1 VIGAPQLFIAGDQ
14 FVLAYPRTF
23 HCPNCNEM
31 INESA
36 TKCRLCSLPIDPGV
50 AELIA
55 GRQQKVNEA
64 CSDASFLRRTAMAM
78 YVFLAFAFVFPFTY
92 WGFLITFWTG
102 LVLEIRWQV
111 KFGELIT
118 NDPDYAKARRSKNI
132 SLLLLL
138 TGLPLGILTNPFLAD
153 VINMFWPGTFDNF

>member
-1 VIGAPQLFIAGDQ
+1 
-14 FVLAYPRTF
+14 
-23 HCPNCNEM
+23 M

-36 TKCRLCSLPIDPGV
+36 TKCRFCSLPIDPGV

-55 GRQQKVNEA
+55 GRQQKVNE
-64 CSDASFLRRTAMAM
+64 AMAM

>member
-1 VIGAPQLFIAGDQ
+1 
-14 FVLAYPRTF
+14 VLAYPRTF
-23 HCPNCNEM
+23 RCPNCNEM

-36 TKCRLCSLPIDPGV
+36 AQCRFCSLAIDPGV

-64 CSDASFLRRTAMAM
+64 CSDASYLRRTAMAM
-78 YVFLAFAFVFPFTY
+78 YVFLGFGLVFTFAY
-92 WGFLITFWTG
+92 WGFLITFWMG
-102 LVLEIRWQV
+102 LLLMIRWQV

-118 NDPDYAKARRSKNI
+118 NDPDYGKARRSKSI

-138 TGLPLGILTNPFLAD
+138 GGLPLGILINPFLTD
-153 VINMFWPGTFDNF
+153 VIEMFWPGTFE

>member
-1 VIGAPQLFIAGDQ
+1 
-14 FVLAYPRTF
+14 
-23 HCPNCNEM
+23 M

-36 TKCRLCSLPIDPGV
+36 AQCRFCSLAIDPGV

-64 CSDASFLRRTAMAM
+64 YSDASYLRRTAMAM
-78 YVFLAFAFVFPFTY
+78 YVFLAVSLVFTFAY
-92 WGFLITFWTG
+92 WGFLVTFWTG
-102 LVLEIRWQV
+102 LVLTIRWQV

-118 NDPDYAKARRSKNI
+118 NDPDYAKARRSKSI

-138 TGLPLGILTNPFLAD
+138 GGLPLGLLTNPFLTD
-153 VINMFWPGTFDNF
+153 VIEIFWPGTFE

>member
-1 VIGAPQLFIAGDQ
+1 
-14 FVLAYPRTF
+14 
-23 HCPNCNEM
+23 M

-36 TKCRLCSLPIDPGV
+36 TQCRFCSLAIDPGV

-64 CSDASFLRRTAMAM
+64 CSDASYLRRTAMAM
-78 YVFLAFAFVFPFTY
+78 YVFLGFALVFTFAY
-92 WGFLITFWTG
+92 WGFLITFWMG
-102 LVLEIRWQV
+102 LVLMIRWQV

-118 NDPDYAKARRSKNI
+118 NDPDYAKARRSKTI

-138 TGLPLGILTNPFLAD
+138 GGLPLGILTNPLLAD
-153 VINMFWPGTFDNF
+153 VIDIFWPGALE